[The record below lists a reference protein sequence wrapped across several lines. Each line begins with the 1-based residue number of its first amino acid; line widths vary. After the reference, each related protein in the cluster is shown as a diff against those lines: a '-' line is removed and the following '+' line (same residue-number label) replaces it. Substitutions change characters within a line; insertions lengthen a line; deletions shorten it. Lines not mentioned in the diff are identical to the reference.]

1 MRGVQL
7 LGSVL
12 LASLFMS
19 GGSVN
24 GTSSPVE
31 MKNNPIIQ
39 LQPHSKQQ
47 SGQQFKQQS
56 GQKRELEDIYHRYV
70 NWTVGTG
77 TLSKS
82 DPLVNIHHEGML
94 KVFNE
99 TEQAFI
105 KQGGVQG
112 LGKIS
117 FARTKDK
124 QPVARYVF
132 DTLLPSLSMSYAYP
146 GLVDSPNPG
155 YKKPETLATVIAIL
169 DHMHASGWKK
179 GVETGFDFDE
189 LRQTGFTGFGGSM
202 NNNISGYSKV
212 LLLLRDELHQAGRLE
227 RELETLDW
235 VTRIFAPEQ
244 DGRGMTHFQFPGFN
258 SDGFKSMVRNRLSYV
273 ATQLPDDPSRL
284 ENMEFL
290 TRFYNKA
297 YTLAPGWAD
306 KIKPDG
312 VGYHHKG
319 VYGNSYSEQ
328 ALEAAARSIYLLA
341 GTSFQV
347 TDESIANVKL
357 GLKTFRIYSQKYD
370 MHRGIAGRFP
380 HQLDSLVHLLP
391 AYAYYGMTDGLNDP
405 EMKAIFARLWDRD
418 YFQRTG
424 ILSESFAGK
433 GLGSFGEIE
442 LMLALEKENVQPE
455 PALSGH
461 WVYPYGAM
469 SIHRRPDWMAAV
481 KGFSRYIWDFESGKK
496 QNLYGGNASSGVL
509 RLYTKGNPVNAFD
522 SGYGIDG
529 WDWHRLPGA
538 TTVRVPYEDM
548 QEEHRNWS
556 AESFV
561 GGLSAE
567 QTNGVYA
574 MVYDNQVGGVTL
586 TANKSLFFFD
596 NHIVVLGSD
605 INGGDGQH
613 EIATTLFQTRLP
625 SEDTLT
631 YFNGSTLSGKKR
643 AFHAAEDQPV
653 WLTDSVDNGYYIPD
667 PADLMV
673 HRAVQ
678 SAPDEKGRGNASD
691 LYATAWLSHGD
702 RVKSGRYEYVVL
714 VNAGKEQTQA
724 FARNA
729 STIYRVK
736 QQDNRAH
743 IVEHIAKG
751 VTGYALFKAGKDLAS
766 DLIVATDTPALVMTR
781 KTATGNLML
790 SVVNPDLGLAP
801 ETKKITIHDLRDDPK
816 WLYHDS
822 ETPKVTITLNGHW
835 QPATTVDVKN
845 IQLRTGTVESK
856 PVTEITFNTK
866 HAFSKDIELAR
877 Q

>member
-1 MRGVQL
+1 MRVVKT

-12 LASLFMS
+12 LASLFI
-19 GGSVN
+19 GGCSVHAAQ
-24 GTSSPVE
+24 PFVE
-31 MKNNPIIQ
+31 MKKNPISQ
-39 LQPHSKQQ
+39 MVQQPVEQPSAKQQ
-47 SGQQFKQQS
+47 L
-56 GQKRELEDIYHRYV
+56 ELEGIYQRYV
-70 NWTVGTG
+70 NWTVGSG
-77 TLSKS
+77 TLSES
-82 DPLVNIHHEGML
+82 DPLVRIQHEQML
-94 KVFNE
+94 KVFQE
-99 TEQAFI
+99 TEAEFI

-132 DTLLPSLSMSYAYP
+132 DTLLPSLSMYYAYP

-155 YKKPETLATVIAIL
+155 YKNPQTLTTIIAVL
-169 DHMHASGWKK
+169 DHMHGSGWKK
-179 GVETGFDFDE
+179 GVDTGFNFDE
-189 LRQTGFTGFGGSM
+189 LRTTGFTGFGGSM
-202 NNNISGYSKV
+202 NNNISGYSKA

-235 VTRIFAPEQ
+235 VTQIFAPEQ
-244 DGRGMTHFQFPGFN
+244 DGRGMTHFEFPGFN

-273 ATQLPDDPSRL
+273 ATQLPNDPSRI

-297 YTLAPGWAD
+297 YTLAPGWSD

-319 VYGNSYSEQ
+319 IYGNSYSEQ
-328 ALEAAARSIYLLA
+328 GLEAAARSIYLLQ

-380 HQLDSLVHLLP
+380 HQLNSLVHLLP
-391 AYAYYGMTDGLNDP
+391 AYAYYGIDNGLNDP

-424 ILSESFAGK
+424 ILSENFGGK

-442 LMLALEKENVQPE
+442 TMLALEKENVQPE
-455 PALSGH
+455 PSLSGH

-538 TTVRVPYEDM
+538 TTVRVPYKEM
-548 QEEHRNWS
+548 QKDHRNWS

-596 NHIVVLGSD
+596 DHIVLLGSD
-605 INGGDGQH
+605 INGGDGKH
-613 EIATTLFQTRLP
+613 ETATTLFQTRL
-625 SEDTLT
+625 SAKDTVT
-631 YFNGSTLSGKKR
+631 YFNGTKLTGEKPL
-643 AFHAAEDQPV
+643 FETTGTQPV
-653 WLTDSVDNGYYIPD
+653 WLTDSVGNGYYVPN
-667 PADLMV
+667 PAGLMV

-678 SAPDEKGRGNASD
+678 TAPDEKGNKNTSD

-714 VNAGKEQTQA
+714 VNAGEQQTKE
-724 FARNA
+724 FADKA
-729 STIYRVK
+729 SKIYRVK
-736 QQDNRAH
+736 QQDDRAH
-743 IVEHIAKG
+743 IVEHLEKG
-751 VTGYALFKAGKDLAS
+751 VTGYAFFEAGKDFVS
-766 DLIVATDTPALVMTR
+766 DFILATDRPALAMTR

-801 ETKKITIHDLRDDPK
+801 ETKKITIRDLRDDSK

-835 QPATTVDVKN
+835 LIATNKEHKD
-845 IQLRTGTVESK
+845 IQLKTRMQDNK
-856 PVTEITFNTK
+856 PVTDITFNTK
-866 HAFSKDIELAR
+866 HAFSKNIELAR